1 MGHEPLKTEG
11 FHGGLNSTAHSSR
24 PSLRNFVEQQMD
36 ILQQTKPSQ
45 AHWQPLTIRYD
56 SVVLPEDIARWQQAC
71 RFAPHRVQ
79 GAATYHKLSLSTDT
93 AYLER
98 LAWAAMS
105 LYQEALN
112 DELNAVALQAQ
123 KWLSESA
130 QDPDI
135 RAYAR
140 FMGHMLSAQ
149 GTCRSQ
155 NSAAVDP
162 SLPDWMADD
171 WQILGMAQARDEEER
186 LRRFNA
192 LLGSKGL
199 TTVEAVNESGC
210 NGPLLD
216 RLTSRPDT
224 ARNSS
229 IDPVK
234 LVSVILPVYNAES
247 TVEASVRSL
256 LSQTWPHIEV
266 IAVDDAST
274 DASAAVLQELARQ
287 DSRLRIV
294 RSDRNRGA
302 YPARNLGLA
311 QAQGQFVTVAD
322 SDDWHHPEKVEQQV
336 TCLMANPHLIATM
349 SAGLRATEDLT
360 PVARARPYYKH
371 ANLSSLMFPR
381 LKIMETLGAW
391 NAVRFGAD
399 TEFFNR
405 LAMVF
410 GADSLLTI
418 DLPLF
423 VGRVRA
429 DSLTNDPLHGYVGHD
444 LGARKEYVECYR
456 FFQRHASSKALTY
469 PLAPDAVLPFPV
481 PRLSV
486 HRSTEPI
493 TCNIV
498 FAADLRDEHQ
508 ATRAIYHHRMAAA
521 IGQDLEFLHVPAF
534 NPFVADI
541 VAPLLRDYLFKHGK
555 ALISA
560 GENLRSEL
568 LIHYASVSPAQ
579 IKQLYP
585 EANFQMTQQD
595 SLVSSYA
602 KSDEP
607 TIACQD
613 SKAYDVQA
621 LLELKKKLPPELQIN
636 KLEMHLKHENIRRS
650 YLRSEIF
657 QYADG
662 DVEAIAKIAQEIS
675 TAEEFEPFQHANSD
689 LVKSRW
695 KQLLHRVNTSGT
707 EGHSGIHLAN
717 YLLQELR
724 DTADQRIN
732 VLLANLATEDTAWLD
747 HLNKYLH
754 SIGGP
759 VLSLAED
766 IRNERILRMSGG
778 KARTDDR
785 IGGPLVSV
793 VMPCFNAEKYVE
805 WAARSI
811 LQQTWKNLELILV
824 DDCSTDATPTILRN
838 IATSDPRV
846 KLLRTPF
853 NAGPYVAKNQGV
865 LAAQGEYITGHDAD
879 DWAVPTRISGQL
891 QSQIALGQPISVGYM
906 LRISPLGKFTQIASP
921 GMFSPDGVLRKA
933 SISAF
938 MKADFLHARL
948 GSWDNV
954 RYGADSEFLARAAI
968 AIGHEV
974 ALTKTFTMFCLD
986 LENSLT
992 NQSES
997 QIVSGTLTGAR
1008 LEYKEFWQAWHSN
1021 LNPDQTFLPP
1031 NSGRNYFNAP
1041 LKMQNKLD

>member
-1 MGHEPLKTEG
+1 
-11 FHGGLNSTAHSSR
+11 
-24 PSLRNFVEQQMD
+24 MD
-36 ILQQTKPSQ
+36 ILQQTTPPQ

-71 RFAPHRVQ
+71 RFAPHRADGV
-79 GAATYHKLSLSTDT
+79 AVYHKLSLNADT
-93 AYLER
+93 LYLER

-112 DELNAVALQAQ
+112 DELNAVALQTQ

-140 FMGHMLSAQ
+140 FMGHMLSEREI
-149 GTCRSQ
+149 GHNQ

-171 WQILGMAQARDEEER
+171 WQILGMVQAREEEER

-192 LLGSKGL
+192 LLASKGL
-199 TTVEAVNESGC
+199 TTVEALNADGRDS
-210 NGPLLD
+210 PLLD
-216 RLTSRPDT
+216 RLTSRRDT
-224 ARNSS
+224 AQNSPV
-229 IDPVK
+229 DPAK

-247 TVEASVRSL
+247 TIETSVRSL
-256 LSQTWPHIEV
+256 LSQTWPHIEI

-274 DASAAVLQELARQ
+274 DASAAVLQEMARQ

-294 RSDRNRGA
+294 QSDRNRGA

-456 FFQRHASSKALTY
+456 FFQRHASGSALTF
-469 PLAPDAVLPFPV
+469 PLAPDAALPFPV

-486 HRSTEPI
+486 HRSAVPI
-493 TCNIV
+493 TCDIV
-498 FAADLRDEHQ
+498 YASDLRDEHQ

-521 IGQDLEFLHVPAF
+521 KGQRLELLHVPAF
-534 NPFVADI
+534 NPVVADN

-560 GENLRSEL
+560 GENLRAEL
-568 LIHYASVSPAQ
+568 LVHHASVSPAQ

-585 EANFQMTQQD
+585 EPSFQMTQQD
-595 SLVSSYA
+595 SLVNSNA
-602 KSDEP
+602 NTGGP
-607 TIACQD
+607 TTACQA
-613 SKAYDVQA
+613 SNAYDVQA
-621 LLELKKKLPPELQIN
+621 LLELKRKLPQELQL
-636 KLEMHLKHENIRRS
+636 KSLEMRLKYENIRKS
-650 YLRSEIF
+650 SLGAAIF

-662 DVEAIAKIAQEIS
+662 DLEAIAKAVKKVS
-675 TAEEFEPFQHANSD
+675 TAEEFKPFQQANSD

-695 KQLLHRVNTSGT
+695 KQLLHCVNTSAT
-707 EGHSGIHLAN
+707 EGHNGIHLTSL
-717 YLLQELR
+717 LLQELR
-724 DTADQRIN
+724 DTGDHRVN
-732 VLLANLATEDTAWLD
+732 MLLANLTTEDTAWLD

-754 SIGGP
+754 SIDGP
-759 VLSLAED
+759 MLRLND
-766 IRNERILRMSGG
+766 GIRDKRILRLSGC
-778 KARTDDR
+778 KTRSDDS

-793 VMPCFNAEKYVE
+793 IMPCFNAEKYVE

-824 DDCSTDATPTILRN
+824 DDCSTDGTPSILKN
-838 IATSDPRV
+838 IAASDARV

-891 QSQIALGQPISVGYM
+891 QSQVGLGQPIAVGYM

-938 MKADFLHARL
+938 MKADFFHARL

-968 AIGHEV
+968 ALGHEV

-986 LENSLT
+986 LESSLT

-997 QIVSGTLTGAR
+997 QILSGTLTGTR
-1008 LEYKEFWQAWHSN
+1008 LEYKESWLAWHSQ
-1021 LNPDQTFLPP
+1021 LGPDQTFLSL